1 MGSERTARPI
11 ERATPINTEA
21 EMSPNKPTWDP
32 EAELQATNQVAAQDE
47 LRRRCP
53 VAYSEQLGWSL
64 FAHADV
70 MRVLEDHE
78 RFSNAVSSH
87 LSVPNGMDPPEHTP
101 YRQMIEKY
109 FWPERVQAFQ
119 PLVEQIADELIAPA
133 VTGVSLEVMSQ
144 LARRFA
150 SRVQCAFLGWSFDL
164 EQTLIDWT
172 LENSR
177 ASRDGDREQ
186 LSKLAAQ
193 FEAIVDRQLDSRARD
208 VQGSTLTASDVT
220 SELMREQV
228 HDRSLSY
235 EEISSILRNWT
246 VGEIGTISASIG
258 IVLHHLAVQPMDQ
271 HRLRGQLNLVSG
283 AIDEILRV
291 HNPLFSNRR
300 VARCPVE
307 LGGQQLAAGEKITL
321 HWVAA
326 NRDEAVF
333 ESPGEVQLERTPT
346 HNLLYGAG
354 VHACPGALLARM
366 ELTVF
371 LNCLLR
377 STAGFEL
384 SNELPLVFAEMPE
397 SGFSELWVTLR
408 N

>member
-1 MGSERTARPI
+1 MPTSKPI
-11 ERATPINTEA
+11 
-21 EMSPNKPTWDP
+21 WDP
-32 EAELQATNQVAAQDE
+32 TTELSKPNQILAQDE

-53 VAYSEQLGWSL
+53 VAFSEPLGWSV

-70 MRVLEDHE
+70 VHVLEDHE
-78 RFSNAVSSH
+78 SFSNAVSSH

-109 FWPERVQAFQ
+109 FTSERVQAFQ
-119 PLVEQIADELIAPA
+119 PIVEQIADELIAPA
-133 VTGVSLEVMSQ
+133 VTGASLEVMSH

-150 SRVQCAFLGWSFDL
+150 SRVQCAFLGWPVDL

-172 LENSR
+172 LENSH
-177 ASRDGDREQ
+177 ASRQGDREL
-186 LSKLAAQ
+186 LSELAAQ
-193 FEAIVDRQLDSRARD
+193 FEGIVDQQLDSRAD
-208 VQGSTLTASDVT
+208 DAGGPMSDVT
-220 SELMREQV
+220 GELMREQI
-228 HDRSLSY
+228 HDRPLSY

-258 IVLHHLAVQPMDQ
+258 ILMHHLAVQLVDQ
-271 HRLRGQLNLVSG
+271 HRLRAQSNLVSG

-300 VARCPVE
+300 VARCSVE
-307 LGGQQLAAGEKITL
+307 LGGHHLASGDKITL

-354 VHACPGALLARM
+354 IHACPGALLARM
-366 ELTVF
+366 ELSVF
-371 LNCLLR
+371 LNSLLR
-377 STAGFEL
+377 CTAGWEL
-384 SNELPLVFAEMPE
+384 SWELPPVFAVLPE
-397 SGFSELWVTLR
+397 SGFSELYVSLR